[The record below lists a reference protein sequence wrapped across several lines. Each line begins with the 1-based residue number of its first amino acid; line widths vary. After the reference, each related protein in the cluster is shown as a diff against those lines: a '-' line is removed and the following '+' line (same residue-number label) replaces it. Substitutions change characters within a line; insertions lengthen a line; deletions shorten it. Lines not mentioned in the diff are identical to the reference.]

1 VEHRTSLGTVAREWG
16 RIGCIGFGGPPAH
29 IALLRQLCVERR
41 QWLDAQEFEDAIA
54 ACNLLPGPAS
64 TELAIFCA
72 WRVRGRAGAL
82 AGGLAFILPG
92 LACILAL
99 SALFLTGPPPLW
111 VKGAGAGAGAAV
123 AAVAVQAGWTLLGPS
138 WTRAGTAGRAR
149 RFRWAAYLLAGGA
162 AAATIG
168 PWLVLVLLGCGAAEQ
183 AAARSR
189 GGVARPAGD
198 AGATARETGTAARE
212 TGTAARETGTAA
224 RETGTAAR
232 ETGEATGNARGIAA
246 LPALPGLLAGA
257 GRVAGAAAGGAGLAG
272 VAWVAFKVGALS
284 FGGGFVIIPLMRA
297 DAVGRH
303 WMTSGQFLNAVALG
317 QITPGPVVLTV
328 SAVGYAAAGVGGGLL
343 AALVAFSPSFAF
355 VLGGARYFSAL
366 RTSRRAQSFLDG
378 AGPAAI
384 GAILGS
390 AVLLAG
396 ALSQPW
402 QYAVLAGAAVLLLGL
417 RRGVVVTLLA
427 AAATGLGVALAGG
440 PLPH

>member
-1 VEHRTSLGTVAREWG
+1 MPGGGQNQASLATVLREWG

-29 IALLRQLCVERR
+29 IALLRQLCVDRR
-41 QWLDAQEFEDAIA
+41 QWLDAQEFEDAIG

-72 WRVRGRAGAL
+72 WRVRGRLGAL

-92 LACILAL
+92 LVCILAL
-99 SALFLTGPPPLW
+99 SALFLEGTPPLW

-123 AAVAVQAGWTLLGPS
+123 AAVAAQAGWSLLVPS
-138 WTRAGTAGRAR
+138 RTRARRAGPGR

-168 PWLVLVLLGCGAAEQ
+168 PWLVLVLLGCGVTELAVGHA
-183 AAARSR
+183 R
-189 GGVARPAGD
+189 GGGP
-198 AGATARETGTAARE
+198 
-212 TGTAARETGTAA
+212 
-224 RETGTAAR
+224 
-232 ETGEATGNARGIAA
+232 
-246 LPALPGLLAGA
+246 
-257 GRVAGAAAGGAGLAG
+257 GAAAGGASGTTADAVAAEDAAGGNAPGGKVPGIALPAFGVVRAAAAAVAGGGVLAS

-297 DAVGRH
+297 DAVGRG

-317 QITPGPVVLTV
+317 QITPGPVVQTV
-328 SAVGYAAAGVGGGLL
+328 SAVGYAAAGLGGGLL

-355 VLGGARYFSAL
+355 VLGGARYFSVL
-366 RTSRRAQSFLDG
+366 RTSRHAQSFLDG

-390 AVLLAG
+390 AILLAG

-417 RRGVVVTLLA
+417 RRGVVLTLLA

>member
-1 VEHRTSLGTVAREWG
+1 VPGQDQVSLATVLREWG

-29 IALLRQLCVERR
+29 IALLRQLCVDRR
-41 QWLDAQEFEDAIA
+41 QWLDAQEFEDAIG

-72 WRVRGRAGAL
+72 WRVRGRLGAL
-82 AGGLAFILPG
+82 AGGLAFIVPG
-92 LACILAL
+92 LVCILAL
-99 SALFLTGPPPLW
+99 SALFLVGSPPLW
-111 VKGAGAGAGAAV
+111 VQGAGAGAGAAV
-123 AAVAVQAGWTLLGPS
+123 AAVAVQAGWSLAVPS
-138 WTRAGTAGRAR
+138 WTRARTNGKGRR
-149 RFRWAAYLLAGGA
+149 IRWVAYLLAGGA

-168 PWLVLVLLGCGAAEQ
+168 PWLVLVLLGSGITELAVR
-183 AAARSR
+183 AAR
-189 GGVARPAGD
+189 GAGP
-198 AGATARETGTAARE
+198 GADGTGTAAPNAAAVGDTAGRDNAGRDNAG
-212 TGTAARETGTAA
+212 GTAAGGKVPGITVLSALTDPVRAA
-224 RETGTAAR
+224 AAVA
-232 ETGEATGNARGIAA
+232 GG
-246 LPALPGLLAGA
+246 GLL
-257 GRVAGAAAGGAGLAG
+257 VS

-390 AVLLAG
+390 AILLAG

-417 RRGVVVTLLA
+417 RRGVVFTLLA